1 MEKFGASNPLLAD
14 SSPMMDELLL
24 ELELSLL
31 QAIAATANNKTNGK
45 RNRSLIFLMPVCGCS
60 DRPIIDFLFKV
71 SSVVNHLQN

>member
-31 QAIAATANNKTNGK
+31 QAITATANKTNGK
-45 RNRSLIFLMPVCGCS
+45 RNRSLLLLMLVCGCS
-60 DRPIIDFLFKV
+60 DRPIIDFPFKV